1 MCCCSN
7 RHILAYS
14 LLLAWHTSCEAKT
27 QPFNTS
33 QVPQLFCN
41 LRKISQLQSS
51 SWTQCQNFDFD
62 SIKED
67 LDFIYILIYNYS
79 MSQQDNLIIIFKQ
92 QQHNDAVMAFELF
105 KYSNMLVELGQFCT
119 HLFLNY
125 KKKLLQLYQSRTCG
139 DSIEL
144 NTLLCLQK
152 QLPPVLVCLAFLI
165 LKQILQKLTYL
176 LNFQM
181 TDEFEFTRKWTL

>member
-1 MCCCSN
+1 MSN
-7 RHILAYS
+7 AQHHSQINVLLFKPSYFS
-14 LLLAWHTSCEAKT
+14 LL
-27 QPFNTS
+27 
-33 QVPQLFCN
+33 
-41 LRKISQLQSS
+41 
-51 SWTQCQNFDFD
+51 NF
-62 SIKED
+62 
-67 LDFIYILIYNYS
+67 IL
-79 MSQQDNLIIIFKQ
+79 LKQ

-139 DSIEL
+139 DSTEL

-181 TDEFEFTRKWTL
+181 TDEFEFTRKWTLRYDCWT